1 MFERFSNWVK
11 VVAIKTAYVVSHPG
25 VLWKERREELRAHM
39 WAREMAKKA

>member
-1 MFERFSNWVK
+1 MFKRFVNWVK

-25 VLWKERREELRAHM
+25 VLWKEYREEVRARM